1 MPADCPCETLW
12 INSPMALLGKNLLVD
27 DICESNNIN
36 AFTRAFILGLLL
48 ALLLS
53 PFLGYAGFALIFISL
68 LFLYGRWIFAKIY
81 PQSETVVKSEN
92 PSLNQQEG
100 FSDLQGPDILPG
112 LKEPPAFPPIY
123 TAPGVAVVTR
133 PTAKNPFM
141 NVLLDEIKYNPTR
154 PSAESSTDPN
164 NQVILDDFFRVQWN
178 SDPTDVFGRS
188 QSQRQFYTMPS
199 TSIPND
205 QGSFQ
210 NWLYLIPGKTCKE
223 GNRDACYPATNGA
236 PITILSLPN

>member
-1 MPADCPCETLW
+1 MPSDCPCETLW
-12 INSPMALLGKNLLVD
+12 IYNPTALVGTNLLVD

-36 AFTRAFILGLLL
+36 AFTRAFLLGLVF

-53 PFLGYAGFALIFISL
+53 PALGYGGFALVFLSL

-81 PQSETVVKSEN
+81 PQAEIVEKVARPPIGK
-92 PSLNQQEG
+92 EG
-100 FSDLQGPDILPG
+100 FSDLKGADILPG

-123 TAPGVAVVTR
+123 TSPGVAVVTR
-133 PTAKNPFM
+133 PSAQNPFM

-154 PSAESSTDPN
+154 PPADFSTDPN

-188 QSQRQFYTMPS
+188 QGQRQFYTMPS

-236 PITILSLPN
+236 SITILSQPN